1 MKGRRGCGRSWS
13 AASRAGSTDLRR
25 LLVLVGAVVLVD
37 TMFYAA
43 LTPLLP
49 HYSEELGLTKA
60 GAGILAGAYAVGA
73 LVGGIPAGILAT
85 RLGVKRTLIVGLS
98 GMVVT
103 TALFGLAKSEWL
115 LDT

>member
-1 MKGRRGCGRSWS
+1 
-13 AASRAGSTDLRR
+13 
-25 LLVLVGAVVLVD
+25 
-37 TMFYAA
+37 MFYAA

-49 HYSEELGLTKA
+49 HYAEELGLSKA

-73 LVGGIPAGILAT
+73 LVGGIPAGIARA

-103 TALFGLAKSEWL
+103 TALFGLADERMAARRGAVPPGL
-115 LDT
+115 LERVLVDGGARVAGRRRAGATRRGR